1 MKFRLGFIH
10 FIMGRIYYG
19 VKPLNQV
26 ANQLLQHFLA
36 LFHDQDSG
44 STQATACLS
53 DLLCIQNRF
62 KVISCKMQAIGHEKE
77 QRGLNLAPPN
87 TVLLP
92 LLQAQIGWA
101 LIFIIKAYFFSILPC
116 KIFSPCEMMSI
127 FFLLELITN
136 WHQPCK
142 YSFIFNGCKKVDFKK
157 IGIHGQRAMLRGGGS
172 LTVKNQKRKMA
183 S

>member
-1 MKFRLGFIH
+1 MRPLEYGSFKQTTISFWGKLSTNFFVKVTFHWYNNILICTLFLWLAMKFWLGFIN

-77 QRGLNLAPPN
+77 QERAEFGTPKYCFAAPFASSN
-87 TVLLP
+87 RVGTDFHY
-92 LLQAQIGWA
+92 QSA
-101 LIFIIKAYFFSILPC
+101 FFSWFYHARFLALVGWWASS
-116 KIFSPCEMMSI
+116 FSWS
-127 FFLLELITN
+127 
-136 WHQPCK
+136 
-142 YSFIFNGCKKVDFKK
+142 
-157 IGIHGQRAMLRGGGS
+157 
-172 LTVKNQKRKMA
+172 
-183 S
+183 

>member
-10 FIMGRIYYG
+10 FIMRRKDFG

-101 LIFIIKAYFFSILPC
+101 LIFIIKAHFFR
-116 KIFSPCEMMSI
+116 FYHAR
-127 FFLLELITN
+127 FLAL
-136 WHQPCK
+136 
-142 YSFIFNGCKKVDFKK
+142 V
-157 IGIHGQRAMLRGGGS
+157 R
-172 LTVKNQKRKMA
+172 
-183 S
+183 

>member
-1 MKFRLGFIH
+1 MRPLEYGSFKQTTISFWGKLSTNFFVKVTFHWYNNILICTLFLWLAMKFWLGFIN

-101 LIFIIKAYFFSILPC
+101 LIFIIKAHFFRFYHARFLALVRWWASS
-116 KIFSPCEMMSI
+116 FSWS
-127 FFLLELITN
+127 
-136 WHQPCK
+136 
-142 YSFIFNGCKKVDFKK
+142 
-157 IGIHGQRAMLRGGGS
+157 
-172 LTVKNQKRKMA
+172 
-183 S
+183 